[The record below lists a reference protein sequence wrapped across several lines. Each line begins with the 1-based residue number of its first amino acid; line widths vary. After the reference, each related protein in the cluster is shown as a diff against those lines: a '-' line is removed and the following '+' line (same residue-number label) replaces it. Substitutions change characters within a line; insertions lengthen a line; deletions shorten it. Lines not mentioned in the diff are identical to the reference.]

1 MQAAP
6 SPVSTP
12 PAAALVNVEVESF
25 ASWKSVF
32 EGHAPARRQAG
43 ILATQVHRRADDPRQ
58 VTVFLAAADFD
69 TLGAFL
75 ASRER
80 AEAMKRA
87 GVVGTPAVSFVV
99 PVEDHL
105 VKDRPLAGALV
116 RHQVIDLASWKAGF
130 DGRKAARENAG
141 IVGYAVCRAKDD
153 PQDVFVYLQAESLE
167 RLRAFMGSQDLKSA
181 MARGGVRGEAR
192 VSLVESE
199 PFGS

>member
-6 SPVSTP
+6 SVTTP
-12 PAAALVNVEVESF
+12 PAAALVNLEVATF

-32 EGHAPARRQAG
+32 DGHAPSRRQAG

-58 VTVFLAAADFD
+58 VTVFLAAADFE

-105 VKDRPLAGALV
+105 VKDRPLVGALV
-116 RHQVIDLASWKAGF
+116 RHQVVELAAWKAGF
-130 DGRKAARENAG
+130 DARQAARDAAG
-141 IVGYAVCRAKDD
+141 IVGHAVCRAKDD
-153 PQDVFVYLQAESLE
+153 PNDVFVYLQAESLE

-181 MARGGVRGEAR
+181 MARGGVRGEAQ